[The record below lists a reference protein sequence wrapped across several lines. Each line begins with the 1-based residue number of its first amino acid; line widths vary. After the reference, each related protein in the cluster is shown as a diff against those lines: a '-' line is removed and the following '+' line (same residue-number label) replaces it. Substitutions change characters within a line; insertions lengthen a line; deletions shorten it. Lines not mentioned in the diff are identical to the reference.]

1 MKKFTIN
8 KTNWR
13 CTLHGWTIPKYA
25 AYGNVSG
32 VEYVI
37 TDFNPQ
43 DKTLALNINL
53 WITDR
58 WVQCR
63 LYGNGTIRAQK
74 ERSINASY
82 ATLYNVIINHIVED
96 RLWNVMPVPCKHT
109 IEQSKEAYTYDLS
122 KGRHSNQSR
131 LSGWDYWSSFQK
143 GNKKIKDYTEC
154 TLNLCVLVR

>member
-32 VEYVI
+32 VEYVL

-82 ATLYNVIINHIVED
+82 ATLYNVILNHIVED
-96 RLWNVMPVPCKHT
+96 RLWNVKPVPCKHT
-109 IEQSKEAYTYDLS
+109 ILQSKEAYAYDLS
-122 KGRHSNQSR
+122 KGRHSNQSH
-131 LSGWDYWSSFQK
+131 LSGGDYWSSFQK
-143 GNKKIKDYTEC
+143 GNQKIKGYTEC
-154 TLNLCVLVR
+154 ALNLCVPVR

>member
-43 DKTLALNINL
+43 DKSLALNINL

-63 LYGNGTIRAQK
+63 IYGNGIISAQK
-74 ERSINASY
+74 ERSTSASY
-82 ATLYNVIINHIVED
+82 ATLHGLILDHIVAD
-96 RLWNVMPVPCKHT
+96 RLWCVIPIPCKHT
-109 IEQSKEAYTYDLS
+109 IQQSKNAYAYDLS
-122 KGRHSNQSR
+122 KGKHSNQTH
-131 LSGWDYWSSFQK
+131 LSGGDYWSSFQK
-143 GNKKIKDYTEC
+143 GSQKIKGYTEC
-154 TLNLCVLVR
+154 TLNLCVPVR